1 MKPRSA
7 NRSTFPPG
15 TGWNARMSLE
25 ETLTRPTWRSRQT
38 ALMNDSPRDVPEIR
52 EAIAL
57 FEAWE
62 ASINDLEAAKGF
74 TEAVQILDDFLESDP
89 QTPHR
94 SFVHNLKI
102 SHTRRLLQQLAKVD
116 RADFSLWLEYAV
128 SAVAAVSNEAE
139 SLMKANP

>member
-1 MKPRSA
+1 
-7 NRSTFPPG
+7 
-15 TGWNARMSLE
+15 
-25 ETLTRPTWRSRQT
+25 
-38 ALMNDSPRDVPEIR
+38 MNDSPRDVPEIR

-94 SFVHNLKI
+94 AFVRNLKI

-139 SLMKANP
+139 SLMKANPELEADFASFQKVWGSAVTDALQRIQRGEG